1 MEETGDRHQVPIT
14 RQYRS
19 EDRSR
24 CVELA
29 IEAWPGLTSG
39 LPPEIREDFWGM
51 LIDFA
56 DGYSDWKEVSCVDGE
71 VVGFLF
77 GRTRP
82 PPSFRE
88 AIGLLRILIEPFRS
102 MRKKAGTAATIALF
116 SRNIL
121 EELNIILK
129 TPESDGEVVF
139 IVVGSGHRGRGIGRM
154 LVDRFIEEAVRRN
167 SKAISVFTTDPGCD
181 WRFYEARGFERVAS
195 FDDDVGSRYSG
206 AKTKGFI
213 MMLRLGR

>member
-1 MEETGDRHQVPIT
+1 MEESGDRHQVPVT

-19 EDRSR
+19 EDRAI

-39 LPPEIREDFWGM
+39 LPPEIRKDFWAM

-56 DGYSDWKEVSCVDGE
+56 DGYSDWREVCCVDGE

-77 GRTRP
+77 GRTRS

-88 AIGLLRILIEPFRS
+88 AVGLLRILIEPFRS

-139 IVVGSGHRGRGIGRM
+139 IVVGSSHRGQGIGRM
-154 LVDRFIEEAVRRN
+154 LVDRFIEEGVRRD
-167 SKAISVFTTDPGCD
+167 SRAISVFTTDPGCD

-195 FDDDVGSRYSG
+195 FDDDVGSCYSG
-206 AKTKGFI
+206 VKTKGLI
-213 MMLRLGR
+213 MMLRLDR